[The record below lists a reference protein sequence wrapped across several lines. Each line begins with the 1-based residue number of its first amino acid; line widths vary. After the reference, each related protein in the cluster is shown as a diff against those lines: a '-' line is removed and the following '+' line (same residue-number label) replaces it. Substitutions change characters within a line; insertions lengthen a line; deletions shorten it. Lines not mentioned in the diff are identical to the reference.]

1 MTGATLQTIKLKA
14 HNYSSKAS
22 INFSDSPE
30 TKKILQPFL

>member
-22 INFSDSPE
+22 IDFSDSPE
-30 TKKILQPFL
+30 TKKILQSFL